1 MILEENTKSRVACM
15 VCTITSSCLRLRPG
29 TLYELVLFGAS
40 IWLRVRLR
48 VRACCTCVICQSLDW
63 VDLHH
68 PHPSQPELPTSV
80 SACML
85 TFQPVCR
92 SDRVM
97 FLIGQ
102 PSASFLSI
110 CTSSASSLAEWRIRA
125 GKKTSCKTCSCSSHK
140 LCKKPHVISHRCR
153 RDSRIAHANV
163 WLWIVII
170 QYTKS
175 TSVFFCLF
183 VESVLLCVI

>member
-125 GKKTSCKTCSCSSHK
+125 GKKTVAVKRAPAHHTNSVKSH
-140 LCKKPHVISHRCR
+140 
-153 RDSRIAHANV
+153 
-163 WLWIVII
+163 
-170 QYTKS
+170 
-175 TSVFFCLF
+175 TSYHIGADETVGLRMQMCDYG
-183 VESVLLCVI
+183 S